1 MLIETIKIQNREIFN
16 IEYHNKRLNL
26 SCLNLFGVSSTIDLN
41 SYINPP
47 NDNILYRCR
56 VLYKREIIKIEY
68 IPYSPKNQQN
78 FIVVESDIE
87 YNYKYSNRDKLNLLK
102 DRYSDYDDIIISQN
116 GLLKDT
122 TIANIAFLD
131 NGVWITPKTPLL
143 YGTIRSKMIDEG
155 SLIPQ
160 DIYSKDVNNFSGFA
174 IMNAMIGF
182 KVIKNPSIRR
192 VDENRYI

>member
-26 SCLNLFGVSSTIDLN
+26 SRFNLFGVSSILDLREYL
-41 SYINPP
+41 SPP
-47 NDNILYRCR
+47 NDNRLYRCR
-56 VLYKREIIKIEY
+56 VVYERDIIKVEY
-68 IPYSPKNQQN
+68 IPYSPKTQQN
-78 FIVVESDIE
+78 FIIVESDIE
-87 YNYKYSNRDKLNLLK
+87 YSYKYSNRDKLNLLK

-131 NGVWITPKTPLL
+131 NGIWITPKTPLL

-155 SLIPQ
+155 SLIPK
-160 DIYSKDVNNFSGFA
+160 DIYSRDVNNFSGFA

-182 KVIKNPSIRR
+182 KIIKNPSIRR
-192 VDENRYI
+192 VDENRYT